1 MSPRALVALL
11 FLASV
16 GVGLS
21 SAFHQVILDGI
32 PHVQDELNYLWQ
44 ARIFEQ
50 LELTAPRPPVD
61 EVFLYTF
68 QKTLGDRVYSIFPP
82 GWPLVLAVGGWL
94 GLRSLWPMLLGG
106 ATVLMMFGLARALTR
121 ETDGDRHATPETP
134 HTDTPLP
141 PLELTP
147 LETRLLPWLVAMLAV
162 LSPAQGVMA
171 GTYMPHTLCL
181 LLATTFWWA
190 WLRLKRVHTGII
202 RSPRRYAPPPLI
214 RGARGDLLPADYRLL
229 APEPKPKPNEQPP
242 QSTDPTKRTRYGLL
256 AGLCCGM
263 LVLTRPVDALA
274 TCAPALGWL
283 AWNVLKRRTSIRS
296 ALPVLA
302 PILLL
307 TLGLLW
313 HNQTLTGRPLT
324 FPQNLYFA
332 TPPDGRAASSTDVSS
347 AAVPPAAQT
356 LPPQSFERF
365 TETCNSMG
373 LGPDK
378 GCLVTYGSFGHT
390 PQKAL
395 RNAWENLLAFDR
407 NLLGGHGAFLLVLPG
422 LYRLRKRMGLMWA
435 SMLLFPF
442 LYSLYWYHG
451 IAYGARF
458 WHPLVAPALL
468 GVASTLAWITS
479 MLHSRLPTIRP
490 ALLCLGLLALLEAR
504 AIPYHRQLL
513 EEYGNRYWCVDNHLL
528 NTVTPLIST
537 PALVLMGHTGI
548 ELQPMP
554 LSSQPGGDIQ
564 CGNLLRGGSGIL
576 HNDPNLLN
584 PLLFGYLPPQKAGL
598 EQVLASFPDRSVY
611 LYIHDTL
618 PGPNGKGH
626 EEVLKVTPE
635 GLVPLMSRELPAT
648 GVRSSDVRKMYRME

>member
-21 SAFHQVILDGI
+21 SAFHHVILDGI

-121 ETDGDRHATPETP
+121 EADGDRHATPKTP

-147 LETRLLPWLVAMLAV
+147 LETRLLPWLVAVLAV

-171 GTYMPHTLCL
+171 GTFMPHTLCL

-190 WLRLKRVHTGII
+190 WLRLNRQLRQGE
-202 RSPRRYAPPPLI
+202 S
-214 RGARGDLLPADYRLL
+214 
-229 APEPKPKPNEQPP
+229 
-242 QSTDPTKRTRYGLL
+242 PTKRTAYGLL

-347 AAVPPAAQT
+347 AAVPLAAQT
-356 LPPQSFERF
+356 LPQQSFERF

-407 NLLGGHGAFLLVLPG
+407 NLLGGHGAFLLILPG
-422 LYRLRKRMGLMWA
+422 LYRLRKRLGWMGPSLF
-435 SMLLFPF
+435 LFPF
-442 LYSLYWYHG
+442 FYSLYWYHG

-458 WHPLVAPALL
+458 WHPLVTPALL

-528 NTVTPLIST
+528 NTVAPLIST

-598 EQVLASFPDRSVY
+598 DQVLASFPDRSVY

-635 GLVPLMSRELPAT
+635 GLVPLMSRDLPAT

>member
-21 SAFHQVILDGI
+21 SAFHQIILDGI

-50 LELTAPRPPVD
+50 LELTAPRPPLD

-106 ATVLMMFGLARALTR
+106 ATILMMFGLARALTR
-121 ETDGDRHATPETP
+121 EADGDPHTTPETP

-147 LETRLLPWLVAMLAV
+147 LETRLLPWLVAVLAV

-190 WLRLKRVHTGII
+190 WLRLNRQLRQGE
-202 RSPRRYAPPPLI
+202 S
-214 RGARGDLLPADYRLL
+214 
-229 APEPKPKPNEQPP
+229 
-242 QSTDPTKRTRYGLL
+242 PTKRTRYALL
-256 AGLCCGM
+256 AGFCCGM

-283 AWNVLKRRTSIRS
+283 AWIVLKRRTSIRS

-347 AAVPPAAQT
+347 AAVPPAAQA

-407 NLLGGHGAFLLVLPG
+407 NLLGGHGAFLLILPG

-598 EQVLASFPDRSVY
+598 EQVLAAFPHRSVY

-618 PGPNGKGH
+618 PDPNGKGH

-648 GVRSSDVRKMYRME
+648 GVRSSDVRKIYRME